1 METPTPTEIL
11 WLTEQTGCLPLRLH
25 VGVLRQGGDCLLVDS
40 GIDRSAGNRIAAA
53 IGAAGLTAKGL
64 LITHSHADHCGGN
77 AALHAKLGL
86 TVFAPP
92 LECAV
97 LRQPELEPM
106 VLYGAAPPAA
116 LGSKFFLATPTPAV
130 APLEPGMQAVGGVP
144 FTAVP
149 LHGHCP
155 QQYGYLSQDGVL
167 FCGDALFPA
176 YVWEKYGLPYFFDVD
191 GALAAFDAIEALVPT
206 LTACVTA
213 HNGPVDDVAA
223 LVQANRQGLRA
234 AADWLATCLRQQ
246 PQSREDALAAAF
258 TSFGLEQNEAQYY
271 LVGSTIAALLT
282 HLVKA
287 GRAAAQ
293 VENGRLRYHAL

>member
-1 METPTPTEIL
+1 METPNPTDIL
-11 WLTEQTGCLPLRLH
+11 WLTERTGCLPLRLH
-25 VGVLRQGGDCLLVDS
+25 VGVLRQGRDCLLVDS

-53 IGAAGLTAKGL
+53 IGAAGLTAIGL

-77 AALHAKLGL
+77 AALHAKLGI
-86 TVFAPP
+86 TAWAPP

-97 LRQPELEPM
+97 LRHPELEPM
-106 VLYGAAPPAA
+106 ALYGAAPQSV
-116 LGSKFFLATPTPAV
+116 LGSKFFLAAPTPV
-130 APLEPGMQAVGGVP
+130 AEPLELGAQVIGGVP
-144 FTAVP
+144 FTAIP

-176 YVWEKYGLPYFFDVD
+176 YVWEKYGLPYFFDID
-191 GALAAFDAIEALVPT
+191 GALAAFDAIEALTPS

-213 HNGPVDDVAA
+213 HNGPVDDVAV

-234 AADWLATCLRQQ
+234 AADWLADCLHQQ
-246 PQSREDALAAAF
+246 PLSREDALAEAF
-258 TSFGLEQNEAQYY
+258 TAFGLEQNEAQFY
-271 LVGSTIAALLT
+271 LVGSTVAALLT

-287 GRAAAQ
+287 GRAATQ
-293 VENGRLRYHAL
+293 MKNGRLRYHAL